1 MRYLLSA
8 AQVLTGPA
16 GQRFDNGAVLV
27 QGESII
33 AVGGHDDVRAA
44 AGADVL
50 ELTFP
55 AATILPGLINAH
67 VHLAFSAGPDRLE
80 KLMAPADQARLA
92 LAMAG
97 RALDLLNCGVTT
109 IRDLGDRDGLA
120 VALRESINTG
130 DLIGPR
136 ILAATAPLTPP
147 RGHCWFLGGEV
158 AGPDQIRQQIE
169 RNAAAGADVIKVMAS
184 GGSMTPGG
192 AQMWQPQF
200 STEELRTAVEEAH
213 RLGLPVAAH
222 AHGTSSIRACADAGV
237 DTIEHCT
244 WLTGPGTVEPDEQ
257 TVADIVAAGIAVC
270 TANCNDWRPLARK
283 YGAQRAQR
291 IVGRVRWMADR
302 GVRLI
307 TGTDAGMEPFDN
319 FPAALRG
326 LEDWGFPRDQILEM
340 ATVTTADAIG
350 LATTTG
356 TLATGYSA
364 DLLVVD
370 GDPLTDLTAL
380 QHPTLVL
387 ARGRQHI
394 PTVKPPPP
402 LDGRSTTQQS

>member
-8 AQVLTGPA
+8 SQVLTGPA

-27 QGESII
+27 QGESIV
-33 AVGGHDDVRAA
+33 AVGGHDEVRAA

-67 VHLAFSAGPDRLE
+67 VHLAFSAGPDRLD

-97 RALDLLNCGVTT
+97 RARDLLNCGVTT
-109 IRDLGDRDGLA
+109 VRDLGDRDRLA
-120 VALRESINTG
+120 VTLRECINAG
-130 DLIGPR
+130 DLAGPR

-158 AGPDQIRQQIE
+158 AGPDQIRQQIQ

-192 AQMWQPQF
+192 TPMWEPQF
-200 STEELRTAVEEAH
+200 STEELRTAVDEAH

-222 AHGTSSIRACADAGV
+222 AHGTSSIRTCVDAGV
-237 DTIEHCT
+237 DSIEHCT
-244 WLTGPGTVEPDEQ
+244 WLTGPGVFEPDEQ
-257 TVADIVAAGIAVC
+257 TAADIVAAGIAVC
-270 TANCNDWRPLARK
+270 TANCNDWRPFVKK
-283 YGAQRAQR
+283 YGAERAQQ

-307 TGTDAGMEPFDN
+307 TGTDAGMAPFDN
-319 FPAALRG
+319 FPTVLRG
-326 LEDWGFPRDQILEM
+326 LEDWGFARDQILEM
-340 ATVTTADAIG
+340 ATVTTAEAIG
-350 LATTTG
+350 LAG
-356 TLATGYSA
+356 W
-364 DLLVVD
+364 
-370 GDPLTDLTAL
+370 L
-380 QHPTLVL
+380 QRRP
-387 ARGRQHI
+387 AG
-394 PTVKPPPP
+394 
-402 LDGRSTTQQS
+402 G